1 MPSRPWRIKM
11 KIKSV
16 WIVPG
21 FLTCIMLFLIVSNA
35 TAQENVDSLMDQLQE
50 EYEKVMP
57 PSPTSSV
64 NSDYPVRQTAV
75 GVFYSA
81 KLMSHLIKQNQILSG
96 KYDQTLKINQD
107 LINKFSLMLKQNKEI
122 IKLLKIIAENLEK
135 PE

>member
-1 MPSRPWRIKM
+1 M
-11 KIKSV
+11 KNKSA

-21 FLTCIMLFLIVSNA
+21 FLSCIMLFLIVSNV

-64 NSDYPVRQTAV
+64 NSDYPIRQTAV

-81 KLMSHLIKQNQILSG
+81 KLMSHLIKQNQILSS
-96 KYDQTLKINQD
+96 KHDQSLKINQD
-107 LINKFSLMLKQNKEI
+107 LVNKFNLILKQNKEI
-122 IKLLKIIAENLEK
+122 IKLLKTIAENSEK
-135 PE
+135 QK